1 MSQKNYAG
9 EQTGAYHMLIQDCL
23 NVADSRDDIYV
34 AIHRDDDCECVIL
47 VSLIQDQ
54 SLLSIIIA
62 DKIMFTEKNTDT
74 MFEVANTLSA
84 AVPMG
89 WTALHVSEDAP
100 VMLYRQCLH
109 WHDQLDRETLI
120 DILCRCIDKYKCG
133 LPRSSGQGES
143 LGNT

>member
-1 MSQKNYAG
+1 M
-9 EQTGAYHMLIQDCL
+9 
-23 NVADSRDDIYV
+23 
-34 AIHRDDDCECVIL
+34 
-47 VSLIQDQ
+47 
-54 SLLSIIIA
+54 SIIIA
-62 DKIMFTEKNTDT
+62 DKIMFAEKNTDT

-133 LPRSSGQGES
+133 LHRSSGQGES